1 MSGGDRGRL
10 AWRANAAVGVWNL
23 VAVGCGLVGDQRL
36 RDIGRADLVASA
48 TAGLV
53 LVTAIVIAFVV
64 GTAVVRQRPGH
75 PVGWI
80 FLALSALMAL
90 VGPLDAYVLNGAVAR
105 PGSLPG
111 ANALAGLSDIA
122 FLPWLALVALV
133 LHLTPTGHPLSPR
146 WARVAQVTAG
156 AGAVGFVGGIFRRG
170 PFDPPLDQTINPIG
184 VAFVGPVVMVA
195 VLMVGLGLIAAGIS
209 MVLRFRRAEGLERRQ
224 LQWMYLAAVPL
235 PLFVPAAFLGAY
247 TDQSTPLMLA
257 TAGFIVLIPAAA
269 GLAITQYHLYE
280 VDRILSRTLTYA
292 LLTAVIAVTYVS
304 VVTMAGR
311 ALARVD
317 ESSTLAAVVA
327 TLAAVSVFSPGRRAI
342 QNALDRRFNRR
353 RFEAVRVVQR
363 RLAVPASS
371 RPIEEVLRE
380 ALGDRSVSV
389 SYWVE
394 ERGQWV
400 LGDGRASEPPAA
412 AVEVRRGEV
421 PVARIDV
428 DGTRTDRELLEAV
441 AATATPELDN
451 ARLRA
456 AISLQLVEVN
466 ESRARIAAAQLAERH
481 RIERN
486 LHDGAQQRLLAMAFQ
501 LQAAQVNGDV
511 RRLREAVAEGVE
523 QAQAAVLE
531 LRDLANGLHPAVL
544 SDGGL
549 QAALEDLVER
559 TPVPIDVR
567 ATEARFTPEV
577 EATAWFIVC
586 EAVTNA
592 QKHGGAS
599 HVVVAME
606 EDGGWLTVSVSD
618 DGRGGADPSG
628 QGLRGVRD
636 RAEAAGGTLEVLSS
650 PESGTTVRGRL
661 PCGR

>member
-1 MSGGDRGRL
+1 M
-10 AWRANAAVGVWNL
+10 
-23 VAVGCGLVGDQRL
+23 
-36 RDIGRADLVASA
+36 
-48 TAGLV
+48 
-53 LVTAIVIAFVV
+53 
-64 GTAVVRQRPGH
+64 
-75 PVGWI
+75 
-80 FLALSALMAL
+80 
-90 VGPLDAYVLNGAVAR
+90 
-105 PGSLPG
+105 
-111 ANALAGLSDIA
+111 
-122 FLPWLALVALV
+122 
-133 LHLTPTGHPLSPR
+133 
-146 WARVAQVTAG
+146 
-156 AGAVGFVGGIFRRG
+156 
-170 PFDPPLDQTINPIG
+170 
-184 VAFVGPVVMVA
+184 
-195 VLMVGLGLIAAGIS
+195 
-209 MVLRFRRAEGLERRQ
+209 
-224 LQWMYLAAVPL
+224 
-235 PLFVPAAFLGAY
+235 
-247 TDQSTPLMLA
+247 
-257 TAGFIVLIPAAA
+257 
-269 GLAITQYHLYE
+269 
-280 VDRILSRTLTYA
+280 
-292 LLTAVIAVTYVS
+292 
-304 VVTMAGR
+304 
-311 ALARVD
+311 
-317 ESSTLAAVVA
+317 A
-327 TLAAVSVFSPGRRAI
+327 TLAAVSVFSPARRAI

-353 RFEAVRVVQR
+353 RFDAVRVVQR
-363 RLAVPASS
+363 RLSEPASS
-371 RPIEEVLRE
+371 RPIEEVLGE

-400 LGDGRASEPPAA
+400 LGDGRVSEPSAD

-466 ESRARIAAAQLAERH
+466 ESRARIAAAQVAERR

-501 LQAAQVNGDV
+501 LQAAQVNGDMA
-511 RRLREAVAEGVE
+511 RLREAVAEGVE

-567 ATEARFTPEV
+567 ATEARFAPEI

-599 HVVVAME
+599 HVVVEME
-606 EDGGWLTVSVSD
+606 ENEGWLTVSVSD
-618 DGRGGADPSG
+618 DGCGGADPGG

-636 RAEAAGGTLEVLSS
+636 RAEAAGGTLMVRSS
-650 PESGTTVRGRL
+650 PGSGTTVRGRL

>member
-1 MSGGDRGRL
+1 MRL
-10 AWRANAAVGVWNL
+10 ARRATAAVGVWNV
-23 VAVGCGLVGDQRL
+23 VAVGCGLVGDERL
-36 RDIGRADLVASA
+36 RDIGRDDLVASA
-48 TAGLV
+48 TAGVV
-53 LVTAIVIAFVV
+53 LVIAVVIALVV
-64 GTAVVRQRPGH
+64 GAAVVRQRPEH

-80 FLALSALMAL
+80 FLALSALIAL

-111 ANALAGLSDIA
+111 AKALAGLSDIV

-133 LHLTPTGHPLSPR
+133 LHLTPTGRPLSRR
-146 WARVAQVTAG
+146 WAHVAQLTAG
-156 AGAVGFVGGIFRRG
+156 AGAVGFVGGSFRQG

-209 MVLRFRRAEGLERRQ
+209 MVLRFHRAEGLERRQ

-235 PLFVPAAFLGAY
+235 PLFVPAAFLAAY
-247 TDQSTPLMLA
+247 TNQSTPLMLA
-257 TAGFIVLIPAAA
+257 TAGVIVLIPAGA

-292 LLTAVIAVTYVS
+292 LLTAVIAVTYVA

-311 ALARVD
+311 ALASVD
-317 ESSTLAAVVA
+317 DSSTLAAVVA
-327 TLAAVSVFSPGRRAI
+327 TLAAVSVFSPGRQAI

-353 RFEAVRVVQR
+353 RFDAVRVVQR
-363 RLAVPASS
+363 RLAEPASS
-371 RPIEEVLRE
+371 RPIEEVLIE
-380 ALGDRSVSV
+380 ALGDESASV

-400 LGDGRASEPPAA
+400 LGDGRAAEPPAD
-412 AVEVRRGEV
+412 AVEVRRGGV

-428 DGTRTDRELLEAV
+428 DGSRTDRELLEAV

-466 ESRARIAAAQLAERH
+466 ESRARIAAAQVAERR

-501 LQAAQVNGDV
+501 LQAAQVNGDAE
-511 RRLREAVAEGVE
+511 RLREAVAEGVE
-523 QAQAAVLE
+523 QAQAAVGE
-531 LRDLANGLHPAVL
+531 LRDLANGLRPAVL

-549 QAALEDLVER
+549 QAALEDLVDR
-559 TPVPIDVR
+559 TPVPIEVH
-567 ATEARFTPEV
+567 ATAARFAPEI
-577 EATAWFIVC
+577 EATAWFMVC

-599 HVVVAME
+599 HVVVDME
-606 EDGGWLTVSVSD
+606 ENGGWLTVCVAD
-618 DGRGGADPSG
+618 DGCGGADPG
-628 QGLRGVRD
+628 GRGLRGVRD
-636 RAEAAGGTLEVLSS
+636 RAEAAGGALEVLSS
-650 PESGTTVRGRL
+650 PESGTIVRGRL